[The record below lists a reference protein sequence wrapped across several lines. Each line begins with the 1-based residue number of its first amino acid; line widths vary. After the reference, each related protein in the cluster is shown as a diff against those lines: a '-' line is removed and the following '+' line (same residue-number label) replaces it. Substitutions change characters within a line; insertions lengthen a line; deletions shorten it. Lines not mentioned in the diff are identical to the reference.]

1 MEVIPRK
8 NIKNLLGKYG
18 VRPSKGLGQN
28 FLVDKRVLGK
38 IIEAA
43 NLGKED
49 TVLEIGAGIG
59 TLTLELAK
67 KAKKV
72 IAVEKDPK
80 MCEILH
86 ETMKGYENVEIIQG
100 DILKLEIF
108 NFQFSIFKQKPNAK
122 NQMPKTKCKIQNT
135 RYKVVANLPY
145 YITSPVIKKFLEAEN
160 PPSEMILMVQKEVAQ
175 RICARPPRMNLLA
188 VSVQFYAEPKIVSY
202 VSKNS
207 FWPSPKV
214 DSAIIQITPLIN
226 ADRKQIN
233 ADLFFKVVKAG
244 FSQPRKQILN
254 NLSKGLAL
262 RSSTAAH
269 SKPSPNGLALSSP
282 NGLKLEKATIQAWL
296 LKNNIQPTQRA
307 ETLSI
312 RDWINLTNT
321 FVAY

>member
-1 MEVIPRK
+1 MDLTSK
-8 NIKNLLGKYG
+8 DNIKKLFGKHET
-18 VRPSKGLGQN
+18 RSRKRLGQN

-43 NLGKED
+43 NLGKEN

-80 MCEILH
+80 MVEILK

-254 NLSKGLAL
+254 NLSKILE
-262 RSSTAAH
+262 
-269 SKPSPNGLALSSP
+269 
-282 NGLKLEKATIQAWL
+282 LEKEAVQGWL

-312 RDWINLTNT
+312 RDWINLTKT
-321 FVAY
+321 FHFK

>member
-43 NLGKED
+43 NLGKEN

-145 YITSPVIKKFLEAEN
+145 YITSPVIRKFLEAEN

-214 DSAIIQITPLIN
+214 DSAIIKIARNKNQETVN
-226 ADRKQIN
+226 KE
-233 ADLFFKVVKAG
+233 LFFKIVKAG

-307 ETLSI
+307 ETLNI
-312 RDWINLTNT
+312 QDWINLTET
-321 FVAY
+321 FRFK